1 MNARFHCYCPCGSC
15 EEFSHCYR
23 GECDA
28 PKPSL
33 WAVIAEAVANFIA
46 EDDQEWAEE
55 YTQAQRDE
63 FAASI
68 PRLLAALK
76 AASVAVV
83 ELPEPSEWVDGQPQW
98 NDYPF
103 VRLTPG
109 ADDEIALGATCE
121 HLYGT
126 NRHEARNVAADLLAA
141 ADVAEAQR

>member
-1 MNARFHCYCPCGSC
+1 MSDRFHCYCPCGSC
-15 EEFSHCYR
+15 EDFSHCYR

-76 AASVAVV
+76 AAGIAVV
-83 ELPEPSEWVDGQPQW
+83 ELPVADGQGQFGFGVHAEAGDVIDLDGDNCAP
-98 NDYPF
+98 PF
-103 VRLTPG
+103 ARSYAG
-109 ADDEIALGATCE
+109 A
-121 HLYGT
+121 
-126 NRHEARNVAADLLAA
+126 LLAA
-141 ADVAEAQR
+141 ADAAEAQR